1 MSTGVY
7 FQLMNPLVFGLFSV
21 GFLCIYNMR
30 PTRSAL
36 AISLSYAVGAL
47 SFIADLI
54 FQDSTLLITRVPI
67 AGLYAIT
74 IVFLVGGL
82 FLHYKKA
89 APWKLLV
96 GLTVVH
102 LCVYGYLMA
111 IEADWIRS
119 FSANVGCGIL
129 SAIGLLAFR
138 GNLDR
143 TLDRVMAAIFAI
155 TSLQCF
161 IRPVAIALWVD
172 GPLTQANHSETT
184 FIFTMHFVVG
194 ACAVTTGMCLLVVFS
209 RAIFNDLRDSSV
221 TDVLTGINNRRG
233 FDEAGSLVL
242 QNGAAQPVS
251 LILADLDH
259 FKSVNDN
266 YGHAFGDGVIASF
279 GALMGDYARFGRVA
293 GRLGGEEFGLLLP
306 GVPLSMAAELAES
319 IRRRFAAANIQP
331 GEPRDGFTASFGVAQ
346 YKKGES
352 LSQLMTRADQALYR
366 SKDCGRDR
374 VTCDTEIPETAAE
387 PARNPRPVTSATVR
401 KLPVKYG

>member
-7 FQLMNPLVFGLFSV
+7 FQLMNPLVFGLFSL
-21 GFLCIYNMR
+21 GFLGIHHMR
-30 PTRSAL
+30 PSKSTL
-36 AISLSYAVGAL
+36 VISISYVVGAIA
-47 SFIADLI
+47 FISDLI

-74 IVFLVGGL
+74 TCMLVAAL
-82 FLHYKKA
+82 FLHYRGK
-89 APWKLLV
+89 APWTVLGGLL
-96 GLTVVH
+96 VVH
-102 LCVYGYLMA
+102 LAIYSYLMA

-119 FSANVGCGIL
+119 FSANAGCGIL
-129 SAIGLLAFR
+129 ASIGLFAFR
-138 GNLDR
+138 GKLDR
-143 TLDRVMAAIFAI
+143 TLDRVTFSILALCCAQ
-155 TSLQCF
+155 SF
-161 IRPVAIALWVD
+161 IRPAIIAVLAS
-172 GPLTQANHSETT
+172 GPLTNANHSETT
-184 FIFTMHFVVG
+184 FIFAMHFVVG
-194 ACAVTTGMCLLVVFS
+194 ACAVTMGMCLILVFS
-209 RAIFNDLRDSSV
+209 QAIFNDLRNNSV

-233 FDEAGSLVL
+233 FDEAGNLVL
-242 QNGAAQPVS
+242 QNSAAQPVS

-331 GEPRDGFTASFGVAQ
+331 GEPHDVLTASFGVAQ
-346 YKKGES
+346 YKKEES

-374 VTCDTEIPETAAE
+374 VTCDTEIPDTAAE
-387 PARNPRPVTSATVR
+387 PTQNMYPATSATVQ

>member
-1 MSTGVY
+1 MTTEVY

-21 GFLCIYNMR
+21 GFLCIYHMR
-30 PTRSAL
+30 PTTSSL

-47 SFIADLI
+47 AFIADLI

-67 AGLYAIT
+67 AGLYAAT
-74 IVFLVGGL
+74 VVFLVGGL
-82 FLHYKKA
+82 FLHYKKP
-89 APWKLLV
+89 APWRLLI
-96 GLTVVH
+96 GLMLVH
-102 LCVYGYLMA
+102 LCIYGYLMA

-143 TLDRVMAAIFAI
+143 TLDRVLAAIFAI

-161 IRPVAIALWVD
+161 LRPLAIALWID
-172 GPLTQANHSETT
+172 GPLTVANHSETT
-184 FIFTMHFVVG
+184 FIFTLHFVVG

-233 FDEAGSLVL
+233 FDEAGNLVL
-242 QNGAAQPVS
+242 QNSAAQPVC

-259 FKSVNDN
+259 FKAVNDS
-266 YGHAFGDGVIASF
+266 YGHAFGDGVIAAF
-279 GALMGDYARFGRVA
+279 GELMGDYARFGRVA
-293 GRLGGEEFGLLLP
+293 ARLGGEEFGLLLP
-306 GVPLSMAAELAES
+306 GVSLAMAAELAES
-319 IRRRFAAANIQP
+319 IRRRFAAANVQP
-331 GEPRDGFTASFGVAQ
+331 GDPPKGFTASFGVAQ
-346 YKKGES
+346 YKTGES

-366 SKDCGRDR
+366 SKHYGRNQ
-374 VTCDTEIPETAAE
+374 VTCDTEMTGPRAE
-387 PARNPRPVTSATVR
+387 PAQGPRQANRATVR
-401 KLPVKYG
+401 QFPAKYG